1 MVLRGEPREVVAL
14 PRLDDD
20 LRDRASCGV
29 PVLLLTR
36 ERLLD
41 HLVGDVGRQPL
52 EGGFGRLVFPEP
64 EKGAHDLGDCE
75 HGEQKRHDR
84 REHARHGDSNRRARA
99 HDRALAAGG
108 CRSLRSPGRCLA
120 DGRMPG
126 LRGSALTEGPR
137 LGMLCGPFQRA
148 FRLRGGSS
156 LLGGGMPCDDGACA
170 AEGVARLSDAGELL
184 GVVRL
189 GRGGIGDRA
198 LEVPLGLGGEAG
210 FHLRPARTDRGGFG
224 EVRPAPPRRFA
235 LR

>member
-1 MVLRGEPREVVAL
+1 MPNRLWLLRGEPREVVAL

-52 EGGFGRLVFPEP
+52 EGGFGRFVFPEP

-84 REHARHGDSNRRARA
+84 REHARHGDSDRRDRA

-108 CRSLRSPGRCLA
+108 CRGLRRPGGSLAGCRVPG
-120 DGRMPG
+120 P
-126 LRGSALTEGPR
+126 RGSAMPECPCLSM
-137 LGMLCGPFQRA
+137 LGCPLQSDPSPSRPQAPSLRRRA
-148 FRLRGGSS
+148 VRSRN
-156 LLGGGMPCDDGACA
+156 
-170 AEGVARLSDAGELL
+170 ARP
-184 GVVRL
+184 VRH
-189 GRGGIGDRA
+189 RS
-198 LEVPLGLGGEAG
+198 
-210 FHLRPARTDRGGFG
+210 PARCR
-224 EVRPAPPRRFA
+224 RAPRSRPPRTRRHRRSRA
-235 LR
+235 

>member
-1 MVLRGEPREVVAL
+1 MPNRLWSCVASPERWSPCPDSTMICAMVHPA
-14 PRLDDD
+14 
-20 LRDRASCGV
+20 GV
-29 PVLLLTR
+29 PVLLLAL
-36 ERLLD
+36 ERRLD

-52 EGGFGRLVFPEP
+52 EGGFGRFVFPEP

-84 REHARHGDSNRRARA
+84 REHARHGDSDRRDRA

-120 DGRMPG
+120 DGRMLG

-170 AEGVARLSDAGELL
+170 AEGVARLSDAGELP
-184 GVVRL
+184 RS
-189 GRGGIGDRA
+189 R
-198 LEVPLGLGGEAG
+198 
-210 FHLRPARTDRGGFG
+210 
-224 EVRPAPPRRFA
+224 PPRTRRHRRSRA
-235 LR
+235 